1 MGVFKILGLVVAAC
15 VLVLLLYAATRP
27 DSFHVARS
35 TLVQAP
41 PARVHALINDLH
53 QFNTWNPFNKD
64 PATRGEYVGPPA
76 GPGATYHFDGGSGGK
91 GTVQIL
97 ASVPTEVAMELHML
111 KPMEAR
117 NKVLFTL
124 VPRGDATEVT
134 WAMEGA
140 SPYIAKV
147 LHVVMNMDRMI
158 GGAFETG
165 LGELKQRAERG

>member
-1 MGVFKILGLVVAAC
+1 MGPLKIFGLVLGAC
-15 VLVLLLYAATRP
+15 VLVFLLYATTRP

-35 TLVQAP
+35 TVVQAP
-41 PARVHALINDLH
+41 LSRVHALINDLH
-53 QFNTWNPFNKD
+53 QFNTWNPYNKD
-64 PATRGEYVGPPA
+64 PATRGEYAGPRT

-91 GTVQIL
+91 GTVRIL
-97 ASVPTEVAMELHML
+97 GSAPTEVAMELHML

-134 WAMEGA
+134 WAMDGP
-140 SPYIAKV
+140 SPYIAKL
-147 LHVVMNMDRMI
+147 LHLVMNMDRMV

>member
-1 MGVFKILGLVVAAC
+1 MGVLKIIGSVAGVGVA
-15 VLVLLLYAATRP
+15 LLLLYAATRP

-35 TLVQAP
+35 AVVQAP
-41 PARVHALINDLH
+41 PAKVHALIADLH

-64 PATRGEYVGPPA
+64 PATRGEYAGPAA

-91 GTVQIL
+91 GSIRIL
-97 ASVPTEVAMELHML
+97 GSAPTEVAMELHML

-134 WAMEGA
+134 WAMDGP

-147 LHVVMNMDRMI
+147 LHVIINMDRMV
-158 GGAFETG
+158 GGAFEAG